1 VQAEVQRIE
10 RELAAGQA
18 RRAALEQMQART
30 QQSGKLPEWLRRH
43 GLESAPPLW
52 QKIHVE
58 AGWEDAVEA
67 VLRERLSAIACDD
80 PAKLD
85 EWLHDRPEARL
96 A

>member
-1 VQAEVQRIE
+1 M
-10 RELAAGQA
+10 AA
-18 RRAALEQMQART
+18 
-30 QQSGKLPEWLRRH
+30 RH
-43 GLESAPPLW
+43 ELESAPPLW

-85 EWLHDRPEARL
+85 EWLHDRPRCALERMLGDVPARSRPVRRGQQPGRPRAL
-96 A
+96 